1 MRPGLDTATKSTNA
15 SRVRIQLSEW
25 KRIGP
30 DAHGDGKLLAGLSLG
45 NEPRVQ
51 ALATSL
57 ARAGVVT
64 VTERRDG
71 LEVEA
76 GSYVG
81 RLQVGPLD
89 LTIVPKIAW
98 TRWHTLFGYALRLR
112 GLVRSNEVD
121 IHVGPR
127 SLHDLLVLELIAEAR
142 DLIGRGLHREYVRQR
157 APLASPRGQIDFKRV
172 AVGGGIHQAA
182 VPCRFT
188 RRSDD
193 SALNRT
199 LLAGLHAAASVATD
213 PRLRADVRRLAH
225 EMESSVERFPLDDA
239 SLREAK
245 SALDRRTIRYA
256 PALRLIELLHT
267 GQSVSLDGDPD
278 SPRVGLP
285 GFALD
290 MNRLWQRLLGRV
302 LSEWGSGFETRV
314 EVGLPGL
321 VARDPAFNPRRRSVP
336 TPRPDFALFHDGNLL
351 AYLDAKYRDLWETA
365 LPREMLY
372 QLALYAAAQGKG
384 AAAMLYP
391 TEAADAAEERLVI
404 RDPST
409 GSTRAT
415 VAMRPVSLSRL
426 EELISAAPSAGRERA
441 RRGMAREL
449 CGGGGG

>member
-1 MRPGLDTATKSTNA
+1 MSSDRGSASTTSGA
-15 SRVRIQLSEW
+15 SRVPIQLAEW
-25 KRIGP
+25 SRIGP
-30 DAHGDGKLLAGLSLG
+30 GAHGDGKLLAGLSLG
-45 NEPRVQ
+45 NEPRVH

-81 RLQVGPLD
+81 RLQIGPLD

-98 TRWHTLFGYALRLR
+98 ARWHTLFGYALRLR
-112 GLVRSNEVD
+112 GLTRSDKLD

-142 DLIGRGLHREYVRQR
+142 DLIGRGLHREYVRHR
-157 APLASPRGQIDFKRV
+157 EALASPRGRIDFRRV
-172 AVGGGIHQAA
+172 AIAGGLHQAT

-193 SALNRT
+193 SALNRM

-213 PRLRADVRRLAH
+213 ARLRADVRRLAH
-225 EMESSVERFPLDDA
+225 EMESSVERLPLDDA
-239 SLREAK
+239 SLRGAK

-267 GQSVSLDGDPD
+267 GQSVTLAGDPE
-278 SPRVGLP
+278 SPRVALP

-302 LSEWGSGFETRV
+302 LSEWGSGFETRE
-314 EVGLPGL
+314 EVGLRG
-321 VARDPAFNPRRRSVP
+321 VIARDPAFNPRRRSVP
-336 TPRPDFALFHDGNLL
+336 TPRPDFALFRDGTLVS
-351 AYLDAKYRDLWETA
+351 YLDAKYRDLWETA

-372 QLALYAAAQGKG
+372 QLALYAAAQGQG

-391 TEAADAAEERLVI
+391 TEAPDAAEERLVI

-415 VAMRPVSLSRL
+415 VAMRPVSLTRV
-426 EELISAAPSAGRERA
+426 EALITAVPSAGRERA
-441 RRGMAREL
+441 RRGFVRYL
-449 CGGGGG
+449 SGGVG